1 MADVPVDRVGGVL
14 EQPRPKSRFSISEET
29 RAGWLTISPW
39 ILGFIVF
46 TMFPFVASLYF
57 SFTDYDVISS
67 PRWTGL
73 ENYERLLTRDRLFP
87 LALRNTFMYTVMYV
101 PLHLATALAVALLL
115 NEARRL
121 KGFYR
126 TAYYLP
132 SMTPAVATAYLWV
145 WMLNPNDG
153 LVNRTLRFLQLPAPA
168 WTVDPAWTKPT
179 IVISQVWMMGGA
191 MILFLAALQ
200 GVPKDL
206 YEAATL
212 DGAGR
217 WRRFRN
223 ITLPMISGVTF
234 FLATVGTISALGV
247 FTQGYVMFDKDGGPQ
262 NSALFIVMYLFKRAF
277 GSGYFQM
284 GYASAIAWMLFL
296 IILAITILQFKLS
309 KRWVYYEHDG
319 RG

>member
-1 MADVPVDRVGGVL
+1 MSA
-14 EQPRPKSRFSISEET
+14 ET

-39 ILGFIVF
+39 IVGFIVF
-46 TMFPFVASLYF
+46 TAFPFISSLYF
-57 SFTDYDVISS
+57 SFTKYDVISS
-67 PRWTGL
+67 PEWVGL
-73 ENYERLLTRDRLFP
+73 ENYDRLLTRDRLFP
-87 LALRNTFMYTVMYV
+87 IALRNTFLYTVMYV
-101 PLHLATALAVALLL
+101 PLHLATALGVALLL

-121 KGFYR
+121 KGIYR
-126 TAYYLP
+126 TAFYLP
-132 SMTPAVATAYLWV
+132 SMTPAIATAYLWV

-153 LVNRTLRFLQLPAPA
+153 LVNRGLRFLHLPAPS
-168 WTVDPAWTKPT
+168 WTVDPDWTKPT

-212 DGAGR
+212 DGAGK

-223 ITLPMISGVTF
+223 VTLPLISGVTF

-284 GYASAIAWMLFL
+284 GYASAIAWVLFL
-296 IILAITILQFKLS
+296 IILVVTVLQFKLS
-309 KRWVYYEHDG
+309 KRWVYYEHG
-319 RG
+319 G

>member
-1 MADVPVDRVGGVL
+1 MADVPLDRVHGVS
-14 EQPRPKSRFSISEET
+14 EQPRRKSRFGISDET
-29 RAGWLTISPW
+29 RAGWLMISPW
-39 ILGFIVF
+39 IVGFIVF

-67 PRWTGL
+67 PEWTGL
-73 ENYERLLTRDRLFP
+73 DNYQRLLTQDRLFP
-87 LALRNTFMYTVMYV
+87 LALRNTFAYAAMYV
-101 PLHLATALAVALLL
+101 PLHLVTALAVALLL

-121 KGFYR
+121 KGFFR

-132 SMTPAVATAYLWV
+132 SMTPAVATAYLWI

-153 LVNRTLRFLQLPAPA
+153 LVNRMLRFLQLPAPA
-168 WTVDPAWTKPT
+168 WTVDPMWTKPT

-200 GVPKDL
+200 GVPRDL

-247 FTQGYVMFDKDGGPQ
+247 FTQGYVMYDEDGGPQ

-277 GSGYFQM
+277 ASGYFQM

-296 IILAITILQFKLS
+296 IILAITVFQFKLS
-309 KRWVYYEHDG
+309 KRWVYYEHG
-319 RG
+319 G

>member
-1 MADVPVDRVGGVL
+1 MSA
-14 EQPRPKSRFSISEET
+14 ET

-39 ILGFIVF
+39 IVGFIIF
-46 TMFPFVASLYF
+46 TAFPFVSSLYF
-57 SFTDYDVISS
+57 SFTKYDVINS
-67 PRWTGL
+67 PEWVGL
-73 ENYERLLTRDRLFP
+73 ENYDRLLTRDRLFP
-87 LALRNTFMYTVMYV
+87 LALRNTFLYTLMYV

-115 NEARRL
+115 NEANRL
-121 KGFYR
+121 KGIYR
-126 TAYYLP
+126 TAFYLP
-132 SMTPAVATAYLWV
+132 SMTPAIATAYLWV
-145 WMLNPNDG
+145 WMLNPNNG
-153 LVNRTLRFLQLPAPA
+153 LVNRGLRFLHLPAPS
-168 WTVDPAWTKPT
+168 WTVDPDWTKPT

-223 ITLPMISGVTF
+223 VTLPLISGVTF

-284 GYASAIAWMLFL
+284 GYASAIAWVLFL
-296 IILAITILQFKLS
+296 IILVVTVLQFKLS
-309 KRWVYYEHDG
+309 KRWVYYEHG
-319 RG
+319 G

>member
-1 MADVPVDRVGGVL
+1 MAGATLDRAKAPA
-14 EQPRPKSRFSISEET
+14 EQPRPKSRFRPSDET
-29 RAGWLTISPW
+29 RAGWLMVSPW
-39 ILGFIVF
+39 IFGFIVF

-57 SFTDYDVISS
+57 SFTSYDIISS
-67 PRWTGL
+67 PEWIGL
-73 ENYERLLTRDRLFP
+73 ENYDRLLTQDRLFP
-87 LALRNTFMYTVMYV
+87 LALRNTFTYAVMYV

-115 NEARRL
+115 NEARRA
-121 KGFYR
+121 KGIFR
-126 TAYYLP
+126 TAFYLP

-153 LVNRTLRFLQLPAPA
+153 LVNRALRAVNLPAPL

-223 ITLPMISGVTF
+223 ITLPMISGITF
-234 FLATVGTISALGV
+234 FLATVGTIGALGV
-247 FTQGYVMFDKDGGPQ
+247 FTQAYVMFDEDGGPQ
-262 NSALFIVMYLFKRAF
+262 NSALFIVMYLFQRAF
-277 GSGYFQM
+277 ASGYFQM

-296 IILAITILQFKLS
+296 IILAITAIQFKLS
-309 KRWVYYEHDG
+309 KRWVYYEHDS

>member
-1 MADVPVDRVGGVL
+1 MADVPLDRVHGVT
-14 EQPRPKSRFSISEET
+14 EQPRRKSRFGISDET

-39 ILGFIVF
+39 IVGFIIF

-67 PRWTGL
+67 PEWTGL
-73 ENYERLLTRDRLFP
+73 DNYQRLLTQDRLFP
-87 LALRNTFMYTVMYV
+87 LALRNTFTYALMYV
-101 PLHLATALAVALLL
+101 PLHLITALSVALLL

-121 KGFYR
+121 KGFFR

-132 SMTPAVATAYLWV
+132 SMTPAVATAYLWI

-168 WTVDPAWTKPT
+168 WTVDPMWTKPT

-200 GVPKDL
+200 GVPRDL

-247 FTQGYVMFDKDGGPQ
+247 FTQGYVMYDEDGGPQ

-277 GSGYFQM
+277 ASGYFQM

-296 IILAITILQFKLS
+296 IILAITVFQFKLS